1 MEKEYTVIVHNRD
14 DLSDIE
20 AEITASSGAGPIPNR
35 TVDVANPRLGSKIQ
49 THFMLT
55 DEEAIALEA
64 DDRIRAVEIPP
75 DQRDDIELVLNAY
88 QDSNFYRGSQGLNNE
103 VNWGLPRCIRDL
115 NSFGNTQDWN
125 FVKNNAPNT
134 GFFEYG
140 LDGLGVDVVTQDSG
154 LQVDHPEFMIGE
166 ALDSEYNNGAISN
179 VVGDGSDFFK
189 RELTVNGV
197 RIVGAGGVGGQTA
210 VPDAWLE
217 KVGRMFELF
226 LDKDAAGINET
237 AQRNVIKTLRGD
249 AGTYHASVGPTLQ
262 RVARGAGSDYTPN
275 FLTDAGIASYNLSP
289 LFDSHVAND
298 MVWYLNSTG
307 DPPGDGDNDAQEVI
321 EHVFHTLHMHGLD
334 AVSLKMYSYI
344 SADWASGPL
353 YAAMEEAYD
362 AGKWD
367 SSGYGGNAW
376 KTDGDA
382 FEVAA
387 KEYLFLLNFGMFE
400 YSSLWDGG
408 SLSPEWTDDMR
419 TQSGIQANNPLGYAL
434 HNTYIAP
441 VISKPSL
448 TTIRTIFQD
457 GDTGN
462 PTLAGASG
470 YVVSTAGTS
479 RVQQINW
486 YTASG
491 LAGTQSADHY
501 RDYDGHGTH
510 CAGIACGKTYGWA
523 KRARVYS
530 QKLGGLEGAG
540 DAGTGIPITDAFDTI
555 RLWHNQKGITATG
568 YKRPTVVN
576 MSWGYQ
582 GTAIGDPVSGVYRGQ
597 AWNFGDVGYTSDTEV
612 WASSGV
618 VPPLGQFRRFTSQV
632 ASVDAEIEDMVS
644 DGIVV
649 CIASGNSY
657 YKSDV
662 TGGPDFNNQ
671 VTMSNGT
678 RFYHRP
684 GSPYASTA
692 LYVGNIDSTTQT
704 EIVDGV
710 TVYHD
715 RPAASSVR
723 GPAVD
728 IWAPGSSIM
737 SCASNF
743 NNTFNYTQYDYPG
756 NDAFKIMSIGGTSM
770 ASPQIAGIA
779 ALHLGS
785 KPWMTPAQV
794 KAVLLGDSTSV
805 IANTGLIDDYTNSTT
820 SLMGGENAHTVCRYG
835 KQPLHY
841 GGTPD
846 NSLNGFIISQNGNDY
861 HHYHLDATP
870 TSDIEGATVVVTLTT
885 IGVDDG
891 TLVPYT
897 ITGVQAADIQG
908 GSLVGNFN
916 VVSGTAIASF
926 TFLQDT
932 VTEED
937 EILKL
942 TLDSQRAHV
951 EITIEA
957 NTT

>member
-55 DEEAIALEA
+55 DEEATALEA

-154 LQVDHPEFMIGE
+154 LQVDHPEFI
-166 ALDSEYNNGAISN
+166 
-179 VVGDGSDFFK
+179 
-189 RELTVNGV
+189 
-197 RIVGAGGVGGQTA
+197 
-210 VPDAWLE
+210 
-217 KVGRMFELF
+217 
-226 LDKDAAGINET
+226 
-237 AQRNVIKTLRGD
+237 
-249 AGTYHASVGPTLQ
+249 
-262 RVARGAGSDYTPN
+262 
-275 FLTDAGIASYNLSP
+275 
-289 LFDSHVAND
+289 
-298 MVWYLNSTG
+298 
-307 DPPGDGDNDAQEVI
+307 
-321 EHVFHTLHMHGLD
+321 
-334 AVSLKMYSYI
+334 
-344 SADWASGPL
+344 
-353 YAAMEEAYD
+353 
-362 AGKWD
+362 
-367 SSGYGGNAW
+367 
-376 KTDGDA
+376 
-382 FEVAA
+382 
-387 KEYLFLLNFGMFE
+387 
-400 YSSLWDGG
+400 
-408 SLSPEWTDDMR
+408 
-419 TQSGIQANNPLGYAL
+419 
-434 HNTYIAP
+434 
-441 VISKPSL
+441 
-448 TTIRTIFQD
+448 QD
-457 GDTGN
+457 G
-462 PTLAGASG
+462 
-470 YVVSTAGTS
+470 VS
-479 RVQQINW
+479 RVEQINW

-491 LAGTQSADHY
+491 LAGTQSPDHY

-523 KRARVYS
+523 KRAKVYA

-555 RLWHNQKGITATG
+555 RLWHNQKGTTATG

-582 GTAIGDPVSGVYRGQ
+582 GTAVGDPVSGVYRGQ

-662 TGGPDFNNQ
+662 TGGPDFDNQ

-743 NNTFNYTQYDYPG
+743 NNTFNYTQYDYPD

-805 IANTGLIDDYTNSTT
+805 ISSTGLIDDYTNSTT

-846 NSLNGFIISQNGNDY
+846 DSLNGFIISQNGNDY

-916 VVSGTAIASF
+916 VVSGTATATF